1 MFGDSL
7 FFVGFDDDF
16 DFSARLELYF
26 FAVRVFESVFNANFA
41 IKMVG
46 ALNGDFGFLRLARIL
61 GLDDFADG
69 SWLLGFWS
77 LSHRYPVAAWT

>member
-1 MFGDSL
+1 VLGDGL

-16 DFSARLELYF
+16 DFGARLQLYF
-26 FAVRVFESVFNANFA
+26 FTVRVFESVFNANLA

-61 GLDDFADG
+61 GLDDFPDG
-69 SWLLGFWS
+69 SWLLGFGT
-77 LSHRYPVAAWT
+77 LSHGYPVAWT